1 MYNSWLEK
9 PFYSDREPD
18 VEVFDCEYCWWKRI
32 VLRLEGQQEIIRRS
46 KGKDVFAWSLK
57 IKVPKI
63 NLLVEDVVFLAVSSE
78 NKENKLEDI
87 SI

>member
-1 MYNSWLEK
+1 M
-9 PFYSDREPD
+9 F
-18 VEVFDCEYCWWKRI
+18 
-32 VLRLEGQQEIIRRS
+32 
-46 KGKDVFAWSLK
+46 FAWSLK
-57 IKVPKI
+57 IEVPKI